1 MMETLLIAVCED
13 DPDEYQELLSI
24 LQCVDIPTS
33 CERFADGAEFLNGFC
48 PGKYD
53 LVLMDIYMDGLSGV
67 DAVSRLR
74 EQDSATPVAFITSSL
89 DHAMDG
95 YRLHVARYL
104 HKPLQTGEVEE
115 VLRFALREKANE
127 AGVSLPTGTVSF
139 RQIRYVEQ
147 SNHDLIFHLTGGREA
162 RARERLDRIEGQFPV
177 PPFFRP
183 HKSYLVNLYYVR
195 YLDRE
200 LNAFEMNG
208 GGTAYIRRSS
218 VREAAKALQS
228 TLFRATRES

>member
-1 MMETLLIAVCED
+1 MESLLVAVCED
-13 DPDEYQELLSI
+13 NPDEYQELLSI
-24 LQCVDIPTS
+24 LECSGIPVS
-33 CERFADGAEFLNGFC
+33 CERFADGADFLNGFF
-48 PGKYD
+48 PGKHD
-53 LVLMDIYMDGLSGV
+53 LVLMDGSGGV

-74 EQDSATPVAFITSSL
+74 EQDSATPVVFIASSF

-95 YRLHVARYL
+95 YRLH
-104 HKPLQTGEVEE
+104 KPLRAGKVEE

-127 AGVSLPTGTVSF
+127 AGVSLPTGRVSF

-162 RARERLDRIEGQFPV
+162 RARERLDRIEGQFPA

-183 HKSYLVNLYYVR
+183 HKSYLVNLCYVR
-195 YLDRE
+195 RLDRD
-200 LNAFEMNG
+200 LNG

-218 VREAAKALQS
+218 VREAAKALQR
-228 TLFRATRES
+228 T

>member
-1 MMETLLIAVCED
+1 MESLLVAVCED
-13 DPDEYQELLSI
+13 NPDEYQELLSI
-24 LQCVDIPTS
+24 LECSGIPVS
-33 CERFADGAEFLNGFC
+33 CERFADGAGFLNGFF

-53 LVLMDIYMDGLSGV
+53 LVLMDGLGGV

-74 EQDSATPVAFITSSL
+74 ERDSATPVAFITSSL
-89 DHAMDG
+89 DHAMDDC
-95 YRLHVARYL
+95 RLHVARYL
-104 HKPLQTGEVEE
+104 QKPLRAVEVEE
-115 VLRFALREKANE
+115 VLRLALREKANE
-127 AGVSLPTGTVSF
+127 AGVSLPTGRVSF

-147 SNHDLIFHLTGGREA
+147 SNHDLIFHLTGEREA
-162 RARERLDRIEGQFPV
+162 RARERLDRIEGQFPA

-195 YLDRE
+195 RLDRD
-200 LNAFEMNG
+200 LNAFEISG

-228 TLFRATRES
+228 VARET

>member
-1 MMETLLIAVCED
+1 MESLRIAVCED
-13 DPDEYQELLSI
+13 APAEYQELLSI
-24 LQCVDIPTS
+24 LQCVNIPVS
-33 CERFADGAEFLNGFC
+33 CERFADGAEFLNGFY

-53 LVLMDIYMDGLSGV
+53 LVLMDGLGGV
-67 DAVSRLR
+67 EAVSRLR
-74 EQDSATPVAFITSSL
+74 EQDSATPVAFVTSSL

-104 HKPLQTGEVEE
+104 HKPLQAGEVEE

-127 AGVSLPTGTVSF
+127 AGLSLPTGRVSF

-162 RARERLDRIEGQFPV
+162 RARERLDRIEGQFPA
-177 PPFFRP
+177 PPFFRT

-195 YLDRE
+195 YLDRD

-218 VREAAKALQS
+218 VREAAKALRS
-228 TLFRATRES
+228 VTRET

>member
-1 MMETLLIAVCED
+1 MESLQIAVCED
-13 DPDEYQELLSI
+13 NPGEYQELLSI
-24 LQCVDIPTS
+24 LECAGIPVS
-33 CERFADGAEFLNGFC
+33 CERFADGADFLNGFF

-53 LVLMDIYMDGLSGV
+53 LVLLDGLGGV
-67 DAVSRLR
+67 DAASRLQ

-95 YRLHVARYL
+95 FARYL
-104 HKPLQTGEVEE
+104 RKPLRAVEVEE

-127 AGVSLPTGTVSF
+127 AGVSLPTGRVSF

-162 RARERLDRIEGQFPV
+162 RARERLDRIEGQFPA
-177 PPFFRP
+177 PPFFRT

-195 YLDRE
+195 RLDRD

-208 GGTAYIRRSS
+208 GGTAHIRRSS
-218 VREAAKALQS
+218 VREAAKALRS
-228 TLFRATRES
+228 VTREA